1 MLDFLKN
8 IFDDNSKRIKSY
20 QKIINQINN
29 LELEISK
36 LNDEELSQKT
46 DFFKKQLK
54 KGQSLDDILP
64 QAFAVVREAVK
75 RTIGERAYDV
85 QLMSAITLHQGAISE
100 QRTGEVKTHS
110 VIFPAYLNALT
121 GKGVHIVT
129 PNDYLTRVGTGW
141 YPQALNLLGVS
152 TSCIVHEQSFILDP
166 EYTDETEKIDDRL
179 AHLRPSPAGKP
190 IWLTLPMAP
199 TTNLVSIIFAIIW
212 LRTRIKSFSGRIILP
227 LLTKLILF

>member
-1 MLDFLKN
+1 MLDFIKN

-85 QLMSAITLHQGAISE
+85 QLM
-100 QRTGEVKTHS
+100 
-110 VIFPAYLNALT
+110 
-121 GKGVHIVT
+121 
-129 PNDYLTRVGTGW
+129 
-141 YPQALNLLGVS
+141 
-152 TSCIVHEQSFILDP
+152 
-166 EYTDETEKIDDRL
+166 
-179 AHLRPSPAGKP
+179 
-190 IWLTLPMAP
+190 
-199 TTNLVSIIFAIIW
+199 
-212 LRTRIKSFSGRIILP
+212 
-227 LLTKLILF
+227 